1 MSHELRTPLNAI
13 LGFGQLLQKDNNN
26 LSSRDRQ
33 EYIDEIMTAGDHLLK
48 LIDDVLNLSRI
59 ENNISSLN
67 IEPVDAIKICSECN
81 EMLRAI
87 VEKEQLN
94 LSAELPASMIMVM
107 ADSTRLRLTL
117 IHK

>member
-1 MSHELRTPLNAI
+1 M
-13 LGFGQLLQKDNNN
+13 
-26 LSSRDRQ
+26 
-33 EYIDEIMTAGDHLLK
+33 
-48 LIDDVLNLSRI
+48 LNLSRI

-94 LSAELPASMIMVM
+94 LSAELPASMMVM
-107 ADSTRLRLTL
+107 ADSTRLRQVIINL
-117 IHK
+117 ILMRLNIIILMAV